1 MEYRSFGKG
10 STMKYINAYIIA
22 FAMYSKIPM
31 PRVDWEKENMKYA
44 LCFFPWVGAVIGACV
59 YLWGRFAG
67 KIPVGIMLCASIFT
81 IIPILITGG
90 IHLDG
95 LLDTAD
101 ALSSWQTKERRLEI
115 LKDSHTGAFAIITC
129 CMYFIAYFG
138 FSSELLE
145 MQNIKGIAVIAIGFF
160 LSRCLSGFSVTAFP
174 CAKNSGLAATFANG
188 ADKKRAG
195 SILLCE
201 GIIAI
206 ECMVWVSIPLGTAA
220 VAAALLTFWW
230 YHHMS
235 VEKFGGIT
243 GDLAGCFLQ
252 ICELMIL
259 IAVVMVEKLL

>member
-1 MEYRSFGKG
+1 
-10 STMKYINAYIIA
+10 
-22 FAMYSKIPM
+22 M
-31 PRVDWEKENMKYA
+31 PRADWEKENMKYA
-44 LCFFPWVGAVIGACV
+44 MCFFPWVGAVIGACV

-67 KIPVGIMLCASIFT
+67 NIPVGSILYAAVLT
-81 IIPILITGG
+81 LIPIFITGG

-101 ALSSWQTKERRLEI
+101 ALSSWQTRERRLEI

-138 FSSELLE
+138 FSSELFE
-145 MQNIKGIAVIAIGFF
+145 MQRIEGIGVIAIGFF

-174 CAKNSGLAATFANG
+174 CAKDSGLAATFANG

-195 SILLCE
+195 KVLIAE
-201 GIIAI
+201 GILAIAVMI
-206 ECMVWVSIPLGTAA
+206 WVSIPLGIAA
-220 VAAALLTFWW
+220 VVAALLTFWW

-252 ICELMIL
+252 VCELMIL
-259 IAVVMVEKLL
+259 VAVVVVEKLL

>member
-1 MEYRSFGKG
+1 
-10 STMKYINAYIIA
+10 
-22 FAMYSKIPM
+22 M
-31 PRVDWEKENMKYA
+31 PRADWEKENMKYA
-44 LCFFPWVGAVIGACV
+44 MCFFPWVGAVIGVCV

-67 KIPVGIMLCASIFT
+67 NIPVGSILYAAVLT
-81 IIPILITGG
+81 LIPIFITGG

-101 ALSSWQTKERRLEI
+101 ALSSWQTRERRLEI

-138 FSSELLE
+138 FSSELFE
-145 MQNIKGIAVIAIGFF
+145 MQKIEGIGVIAIGFF

-174 CAKNSGLAATFANG
+174 CAKDSGLAATFANG

-195 SILLCE
+195 KVLIAE
-201 GIIAI
+201 GILAIAVMI
-206 ECMVWVSIPLGTAA
+206 WVSIPLGIAA
-220 VAAALLTFWW
+220 VVAALLTFWW

-252 ICELMIL
+252 VCELMIL
-259 IAVVMVEKLL
+259 VAVVVVEKLL

>member
-1 MEYRSFGKG
+1 
-10 STMKYINAYIIA
+10 
-22 FAMYSKIPM
+22 M
-31 PRVDWEKENMKYA
+31 PRADWEKENMKYA
-44 LCFFPWVGAVIGACV
+44 MCFFPWVGAVIGACV

-67 KIPVGIMLCASIFT
+67 NIPVGSILYAAVLT
-81 IIPILITGG
+81 LIPIFITGG

-101 ALSSWQTKERRLEI
+101 ALSSWQSRERRLEI

-138 FSSELLE
+138 FSSELFE
-145 MQNIKGIAVIAIGFF
+145 MQRIEGIGVIAIGFF

-174 CAKNSGLAATFANG
+174 CAKDSGLAATFANG

-195 SILLCE
+195 KVLIVE
-201 GIIAI
+201 GILAIAVMI
-206 ECMVWVSIPLGTAA
+206 WVSIPLGIAA
-220 VAAALLTFWW
+220 VVAALLTFWW

-252 ICELMIL
+252 VCELMIL
-259 IAVVMVEKLL
+259 VAVVVVEKLL

>member
-10 STMKYINAYIIA
+10 SIMKYINACIIA

-138 FSSELLE
+138 FSSELIE
-145 MQNIKGIAVIAIGFF
+145 MQNIKGIGVIAIGFF

-195 SILLCE
+195 SILICE

-206 ECMVWVSIPLGTAA
+206 GGMVWVSIPLGTAA

-259 IAVVMVEKLL
+259 IAVVVVEKLL

>member
-1 MEYRSFGKG
+1 
-10 STMKYINAYIIA
+10 
-22 FAMYSKIPM
+22 M
-31 PRVDWEKENMKYA
+31 PRADWEKENMKYA
-44 LCFFPWVGAVIGACV
+44 MCFFPWVGAVIGVCV

-67 KIPVGIMLCASIFT
+67 NIPVGSILYAAVLT
-81 IIPILITGG
+81 LIPIFITGG

-101 ALSSWQTKERRLEI
+101 ALSSWQTRERRLEI

-138 FSSELLE
+138 FSSELFE
-145 MQNIKGIAVIAIGFF
+145 MQKIEGIGVIAIGFF

-174 CAKNSGLAATFANG
+174 CAKDSGLAATFANG

-195 SILLCE
+195 KVLIAE
-201 GIIAI
+201 GILAIAVMI
-206 ECMVWVSIPLGTAA
+206 WVSIPLGIAA
-220 VAAALLTFWW
+220 LVAALLTFWW

-252 ICELMIL
+252 VCELMIL
-259 IAVVMVEKLL
+259 VAVVVVEKLL

>member
-1 MEYRSFGKG
+1 
-10 STMKYINAYIIA
+10 
-22 FAMYSKIPM
+22 M
-31 PRVDWEKENMKYA
+31 PRADWEKENMKYA
-44 LCFFPWVGAVIGACV
+44 MCFFPWVGAVIGACV

-67 KIPVGIMLCASIFT
+67 NIPVGSILYAAVLT
-81 IIPILITGG
+81 LIPIFITGG

-101 ALSSWQTKERRLEI
+101 ALSSWQTRERRLEI

-138 FSSELLE
+138 FSSELFE
-145 MQNIKGIAVIAIGFF
+145 MQRIEGIGVIAIGFF

-174 CAKNSGLAATFANG
+174 CAKDSGLAATFANG

-195 SILLCE
+195 KVLIAE
-201 GIIAI
+201 GILAIAVMI
-206 ECMVWVSIPLGTAA
+206 WISIPLGIAA
-220 VAAALLTFWW
+220 VVAALLTFWW
-230 YHHMS
+230 YHHIS

-252 ICELMIL
+252 VCELMIL
-259 IAVVMVEKLL
+259 VAVVVVEKLL

>member
-1 MEYRSFGKG
+1 
-10 STMKYINAYIIA
+10 
-22 FAMYSKIPM
+22 M
-31 PRVDWEKENMKYA
+31 PRADWEKENMKYA
-44 LCFFPWVGAVIGACV
+44 MCFFPWVGAVIGACV

-67 KIPVGIMLCASIFT
+67 NISVGSILYAAVLT
-81 IIPILITGG
+81 LIPIFITGG

-101 ALSSWQTKERRLEI
+101 ALSSWQTRERRLEI

-138 FSSELLE
+138 FSSELFE
-145 MQNIKGIAVIAIGFF
+145 MQRIEGIGVIAIGFF

-174 CAKNSGLAATFANG
+174 CAKDSGLAATFANG

-195 SILLCE
+195 KVLIGE
-201 GIIAI
+201 GILAIAVMI
-206 ECMVWVSIPLGTAA
+206 WVSIPLGIAA
-220 VAAALLTFWW
+220 VVAALLTFWW

-243 GDLAGCFLQ
+243 GDVAGCFLQ
-252 ICELMIL
+252 VCELMIL
-259 IAVVMVEKLL
+259 VAVVVVEKLL

>member
-1 MEYRSFGKG
+1 
-10 STMKYINAYIIA
+10 
-22 FAMYSKIPM
+22 M
-31 PRVDWEKENMKYA
+31 PRADWEKENMKYA
-44 LCFFPWVGAVIGACV
+44 MCFFPWVGAVIGACV

-67 KIPVGIMLCASIFT
+67 NIPVGSILYAAVLT
-81 IIPILITGG
+81 LIPIFITGG

-101 ALSSWQTKERRLEI
+101 ALSSWQTRERRLEI

-138 FSSELLE
+138 FSSELFE
-145 MQNIKGIAVIAIGFF
+145 MQRIEGIGVIAIGFF

-174 CAKNSGLAATFANG
+174 CAKDSGLAATFANG

-195 SILLCE
+195 KVLIAE
-201 GIIAI
+201 GILAIAVMI
-206 ECMVWVSIPLGTAA
+206 WVSIPLGIAA
-220 VAAALLTFWW
+220 VVAALLTFWW

-252 ICELMIL
+252 VCELMIL
-259 IAVVMVEKLL
+259 VAVVVMEKLL

>member
-1 MEYRSFGKG
+1 
-10 STMKYINAYIIA
+10 
-22 FAMYSKIPM
+22 M
-31 PRVDWEKENMKYA
+31 PRADWEKENMKYA
-44 LCFFPWVGAVIGACV
+44 MCFFPWVGAVIGACV

-67 KIPVGIMLCASIFT
+67 NIPVGSILYAAVLT
-81 IIPILITGG
+81 LIPIFITGG

-101 ALSSWQTKERRLEI
+101 ALSSWQTRERRLEI

-138 FSSELLE
+138 FSSELFE
-145 MQNIKGIAVIAIGFF
+145 MQRIEGIGVIAIGFF

-174 CAKNSGLAATFANG
+174 CAKDSGLAATFANG

-195 SILLCE
+195 KVLIAE
-201 GIIAI
+201 GILAIAVI
-206 ECMVWVSIPLGTAA
+206 IWISIPLGIAA
-220 VAAALLTFWW
+220 VVAALLTFWW

-252 ICELMIL
+252 VCELMIL
-259 IAVVMVEKLL
+259 VAVVVVEKLL

>member
-129 CMYFIAYFG
+129 CMYFVAYFG

-145 MQNIKGIAVIAIGFF
+145 MQNIKGIGVIAIGFF

-195 SILLCE
+195 SILICE

-206 ECMVWVSIPLGTAA
+206 GGMVWVSIPLGTAA

>member
-1 MEYRSFGKG
+1 
-10 STMKYINAYIIA
+10 
-22 FAMYSKIPM
+22 M
-31 PRVDWEKENMKYA
+31 PRADWEKENMKYA
-44 LCFFPWVGAVIGACV
+44 MCFFPWVGAVIGACV

-67 KIPVGIMLCASIFT
+67 NIPVGSILYAAILT
-81 IIPILITGG
+81 LIPIFITGG

-101 ALSSWQTKERRLEI
+101 ALSSWQTRERRLEI

-138 FSSELLE
+138 FSSELFE
-145 MQNIKGIAVIAIGFF
+145 MQRMEGIGVIAIGFF

-174 CAKNSGLAATFANG
+174 CAKDSGLAATFANG

-195 SILLCE
+195 KVLIAE
-201 GIIAI
+201 GILAIAVMI
-206 ECMVWVSIPLGTAA
+206 WVSIPLGIAA
-220 VAAALLTFWW
+220 VVAALLTFWW

-252 ICELMIL
+252 VCELMIL
-259 IAVVMVEKLL
+259 VAVVVVEKLL

>member
-1 MEYRSFGKG
+1 
-10 STMKYINAYIIA
+10 MKYINACIIA

-31 PRVDWEKENMKYA
+31 PRADWEKENMKYA
-44 LCFFPWVGAVIGACV
+44 MCFFPWVGVVIGACV

-67 KIPVGIMLCASIFT
+67 NISVGSILYAAVLT
-81 IIPILITGG
+81 LIPIFITGG

-101 ALSSWQTKERRLEI
+101 ALSSWQTRERRLEI

-138 FSSELLE
+138 FSSELFE
-145 MQNIKGIAVIAIGFF
+145 MQRIEGIGVIAIGFF

-174 CAKNSGLAATFANG
+174 CAKDSGLAATFANG

-195 SILLCE
+195 KVLIGE
-201 GIIAI
+201 GILAIAVMI
-206 ECMVWVSIPLGTAA
+206 WVSIPLGIAA
-220 VAAALLTFWW
+220 VVAALLTFWW

-252 ICELMIL
+252 VCELMIL
-259 IAVVMVEKLL
+259 VAVVVVEKLL

>member
-1 MEYRSFGKG
+1 
-10 STMKYINAYIIA
+10 
-22 FAMYSKIPM
+22 M
-31 PRVDWEKENMKYA
+31 PRADWEKENMKYA
-44 LCFFPWVGAVIGACV
+44 MCFFPWVGAVIGVCV

-67 KIPVGIMLCASIFT
+67 NIPVGSILYAAVLT
-81 IIPILITGG
+81 LIPIFITGG

-101 ALSSWQTKERRLEI
+101 ALSSWQTRERRLEI

-138 FSSELLE
+138 FSSELFE
-145 MQNIKGIAVIAIGFF
+145 MQRIEGIGVIAIGFF

-174 CAKNSGLAATFANG
+174 CAKDSGLAATFANG

-195 SILLCE
+195 KVLIAE
-201 GIIAI
+201 GILAIAVMI
-206 ECMVWVSIPLGTAA
+206 WVSIPLGIAA
-220 VAAALLTFWW
+220 LVAALLTFWW

-252 ICELMIL
+252 VCELMIL
-259 IAVVMVEKLL
+259 VAVVVVEKLL

>member
-1 MEYRSFGKG
+1 
-10 STMKYINAYIIA
+10 
-22 FAMYSKIPM
+22 M
-31 PRVDWEKENMKYA
+31 PRADWEKENMKYA
-44 LCFFPWVGAVIGACV
+44 MCFFPWVGAVIGACV

-67 KIPVGIMLCASIFT
+67 NIPVGSILYAAVLT
-81 IIPILITGG
+81 LIPIFITGG

-101 ALSSWQTKERRLEI
+101 ALSSWQTRERRLEI

-138 FSSELLE
+138 FSSELFE
-145 MQNIKGIAVIAIGFF
+145 MQRIEGIGVIAIGFF

-174 CAKNSGLAATFANG
+174 CAKDSGLAATFANG

-195 SILLCE
+195 KVLIVE
-201 GIIAI
+201 GILAIAVMI
-206 ECMVWVSIPLGTAA
+206 WVSIPLGIAA
-220 VAAALLTFWW
+220 LVAALLTFWW

-252 ICELMIL
+252 VCELMIL
-259 IAVVMVEKLL
+259 VAVVVVEKLL

>member
-1 MEYRSFGKG
+1 
-10 STMKYINAYIIA
+10 
-22 FAMYSKIPM
+22 M
-31 PRVDWEKENMKYA
+31 PRADWEKENMKYA
-44 LCFFPWVGAVIGACV
+44 MCFFPWVGAVIGACV

-67 KIPVGIMLCASIFT
+67 NISVGSILYAAVLT
-81 IIPILITGG
+81 LIPIFITGG

-101 ALSSWQTKERRLEI
+101 ALSSWQTRERRLEI

-138 FSSELLE
+138 FSSELFE
-145 MQNIKGIAVIAIGFF
+145 MQRIEGIGVIAIGFF

-174 CAKNSGLAATFANG
+174 CAKDSGLAATFANG

-195 SILLCE
+195 KVLIGE
-201 GIIAI
+201 GILAIAVMI
-206 ECMVWVSIPLGTAA
+206 WVSIPLGIAA
-220 VAAALLTFWW
+220 VVAALLTFWW

-252 ICELMIL
+252 VCELMIL
-259 IAVVMVEKLL
+259 VAVVVVEKLL

>member
-1 MEYRSFGKG
+1 
-10 STMKYINAYIIA
+10 
-22 FAMYSKIPM
+22 M
-31 PRVDWEKENMKYA
+31 PRADWEKENMKYA
-44 LCFFPWVGAVIGACV
+44 MCFFPWVGVVIGACV

-67 KIPVGIMLCASIFT
+67 NISVGSILYAAVLT
-81 IIPILITGG
+81 LIPIFITGG

-101 ALSSWQTKERRLEI
+101 ALSSWQTRERRLEI

-138 FSSELLE
+138 FSSELFE
-145 MQNIKGIAVIAIGFF
+145 MQRIEGIGVIAIGFF
-160 LSRCLSGFSVTAFP
+160 LSRCLSGFSVTAFL
-174 CAKNSGLAATFANG
+174 CAKDSGLAATFANG

-195 SILLCE
+195 KVLIGE
-201 GIIAI
+201 GILAIAVMI
-206 ECMVWVSIPLGTAA
+206 WVSIPLGIAA
-220 VAAALLTFWW
+220 VVAALLTFWW

-252 ICELMIL
+252 VCELMIL
-259 IAVVMVEKLL
+259 VAVVVVEKLL

>member
-1 MEYRSFGKG
+1 
-10 STMKYINAYIIA
+10 
-22 FAMYSKIPM
+22 M
-31 PRVDWEKENMKYA
+31 PRADWEKENMKYA
-44 LCFFPWVGAVIGACV
+44 MCFFPWVGAVIGACV
-59 YLWGRFAG
+59 YLWCRFAG
-67 KIPVGIMLCASIFT
+67 NIPVGSILYAAVLT
-81 IIPILITGG
+81 LIPIFITGG

-101 ALSSWQTKERRLEI
+101 ALSSWQTRERRLEI

-138 FSSELLE
+138 FSSELFE
-145 MQNIKGIAVIAIGFF
+145 MQRIEGIGVIAIGFF

-174 CAKNSGLAATFANG
+174 CAKDSGLAATFANG

-195 SILLCE
+195 KVLIVE
-201 GIIAI
+201 GILAIAVMI
-206 ECMVWVSIPLGTAA
+206 WVSIPLGIAA
-220 VAAALLTFWW
+220 LVAALLTFWW

-252 ICELMIL
+252 VCELMIL
-259 IAVVMVEKLL
+259 VAVVVVEKLL

>member
-1 MEYRSFGKG
+1 
-10 STMKYINAYIIA
+10 
-22 FAMYSKIPM
+22 M
-31 PRVDWEKENMKYA
+31 PRADWEKENMKYA
-44 LCFFPWVGAVIGACV
+44 MCFFPWVGAVIGACV

-67 KIPVGIMLCASIFT
+67 NISVGSILYAAVLT
-81 IIPILITGG
+81 LIPIFITGG

-101 ALSSWQTKERRLEI
+101 ALSSWQTRERRLEI

-138 FSSELLE
+138 FSSELFE
-145 MQNIKGIAVIAIGFF
+145 MQRIEGIGVIAIGFF

-174 CAKNSGLAATFANG
+174 CAKDSGLAATFANG

-195 SILLCE
+195 KVLIVE
-201 GIIAI
+201 GILAIAVMI
-206 ECMVWVSIPLGTAA
+206 WVSIPLGIAA
-220 VAAALLTFWW
+220 LVAALLTFWW

-252 ICELMIL
+252 VCELMIL
-259 IAVVMVEKLL
+259 VAVVVVEKLL

>member
-1 MEYRSFGKG
+1 
-10 STMKYINAYIIA
+10 
-22 FAMYSKIPM
+22 M
-31 PRVDWEKENMKYA
+31 PRADWEKENMKYA
-44 LCFFPWVGAVIGACV
+44 MCFFPWVGAVIGACV

-67 KIPVGIMLCASIFT
+67 NIPVGSILYAAILT
-81 IIPILITGG
+81 LIPIFITGG

-101 ALSSWQTKERRLEI
+101 ALSSWQTRERRLEI

-138 FSSELLE
+138 FSSELFE
-145 MQNIKGIAVIAIGFF
+145 MQRMEGIGVIAIGFF

-174 CAKNSGLAATFANG
+174 CAKDSGLAATFANG

-195 SILLCE
+195 KVLIAE
-201 GIIAI
+201 GILAIAI
-206 ECMVWVSIPLGTAA
+206 MIWVSIPLGIAA
-220 VAAALLTFWW
+220 VVAALLTFWW

-252 ICELMIL
+252 VCELMIL
-259 IAVVMVEKLL
+259 VAVVVVEKLL

>member
-1 MEYRSFGKG
+1 
-10 STMKYINAYIIA
+10 
-22 FAMYSKIPM
+22 M
-31 PRVDWEKENMKYA
+31 PRADWEKENMKYA
-44 LCFFPWVGAVIGACV
+44 MCFFPWVGAVIGACV

-67 KIPVGIMLCASIFT
+67 NIPVGSILYAAILT
-81 IIPILITGG
+81 LIPIFITGG

-101 ALSSWQTKERRLEI
+101 ALSSWQTRERRLEI

-129 CMYFIAYFG
+129 CIYFIAYFG
-138 FSSELLE
+138 FSSELFE
-145 MQNIKGIAVIAIGFF
+145 MQRIEGIGVIAIGFF

-174 CAKNSGLAATFANG
+174 CAKDSGLAATFANG

-195 SILLCE
+195 KVLIAE
-201 GIIAI
+201 GILAIAVMI
-206 ECMVWVSIPLGTAA
+206 WVSISLGIAA
-220 VAAALLTFWW
+220 VVAALLTFWW

-252 ICELMIL
+252 VCELMIL
-259 IAVVMVEKLL
+259 VAVVVVEKLL

>member
-1 MEYRSFGKG
+1 
-10 STMKYINAYIIA
+10 
-22 FAMYSKIPM
+22 M
-31 PRVDWEKENMKYA
+31 PRADWEKENMKYA
-44 LCFFPWVGAVIGACV
+44 MCFFPWVGAVIGACV

-67 KIPVGIMLCASIFT
+67 NIPVGSILYAAVLT
-81 IIPILITGG
+81 LIPIFITGG

-101 ALSSWQTKERRLEI
+101 ALSSWQTRERRLEI

-138 FSSELLE
+138 FSSELFE
-145 MQNIKGIAVIAIGFF
+145 MQRIEGIGVIAIGFF

-174 CAKNSGLAATFANG
+174 CAKDSGLAATFANG

-195 SILLCE
+195 KVLIAE
-201 GIIAI
+201 GILAIAVMI
-206 ECMVWVSIPLGTAA
+206 WVSIPLGIAA
-220 VAAALLTFWW
+220 LVAALLTFWW

-252 ICELMIL
+252 VCELMIL
-259 IAVVMVEKLL
+259 VAVVVVEKLL